1 MCMHYIDCLRLFH
14 CCLHTLSL
22 LLLPPCTHSS
32 FVASTQLQ
40 GSAPRLEHLAA
51 AIMEGLPL
59 LPLWDLPQARG
70 ILEGLLSHSFS
81 QYRTVYHSQDMEW
94 FLELANGQ
102 KKWQA
107 TYIMDGIYEVRTVT
121 L

>member
-1 MCMHYIDCLRLFH
+1 MASNIYINQ
-14 CCLHTLSL
+14 LSPSL
-22 LLLPPCTHSS
+22 SLLPPCTLSS
-32 FVASTQLQ
+32 FIASAQLQ
-40 GSAPRLEHLAA
+40 GAAPRLEHLAA

-59 LPLWDLPQARG
+59 LPLWDFPQARG

-81 QYRTVYHSQDMEW
+81 HYRTVYHSQDMEW

-102 KKWQA
+102 KRWQA
-107 TYIMDGIYEVRTVT
+107 SYIMDGIYEVRSVT